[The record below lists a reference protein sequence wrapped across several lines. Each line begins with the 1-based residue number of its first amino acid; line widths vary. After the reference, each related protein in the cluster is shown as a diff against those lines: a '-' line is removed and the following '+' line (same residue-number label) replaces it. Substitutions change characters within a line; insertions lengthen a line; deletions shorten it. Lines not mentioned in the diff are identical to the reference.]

1 MNKDYRNNLGMSR
14 YQVQD
19 LFNGEDVTL
28 ENGMTYKVVDKELTD
43 NDTEKGSYD
52 YDVVIEEYN
61 EDEIKTGNFYRANL
75 GESPWH
81 MQGEVNAEQKWSK
94 VEQKSKMTYYYE

>member
-19 LFNGEDVTL
+19 VLTGEDVTL

-43 NDTEKGSYD
+43 NDTEKGSCD

-61 EDEIKTGNFYRANL
+61 EDEIKTGNFYKANL

-81 MQGEVNAEQKWSK
+81 MQGEVNAEQVWKK
-94 VEQKSKMTYYYE
+94 VERKSKMTYYYE